1 MEGRRVG
8 IGGWEILVIFFVV
21 LLVFGPKRIPE
32 VARGL
37 GRGMRELRRISTDFQ
52 REINLAELDEPVEKR
67 PKETP
72 AAISEAF
79 PKPKDDAIPR
89 ASARAPETTSA
100 QAEKGATSRPS
111 AQAPEGRE

>member
-1 MEGRRVG
+1 MG

-52 REINLAELDEPVEKR
+52 REINLAELDEPIDRR

-72 AAISEAF
+72 AAPAAIPEAF

-89 ASARAPETTSA
+89 ASRGSPRPEAPENA
-100 QAEKGATSRPS
+100 
-111 AQAPEGRE
+111 

>member
-1 MEGRRVG
+1 MG

-52 REINLAELDEPVEKR
+52 REINLAELDEPIESR
-67 PKETP
+67 PKATP
-72 AAISEAF
+72 PATDEAF
-79 PKPKDDAIPR
+79 PKPKDDAIAR
-89 ASARAPETTSA
+89 ASARDPEI
-100 QAEKGATSRPS
+100 SRPS
-111 AQAPEGRE
+111 PQAPEGRE